1 MAEYRRIEGW
11 PYSVNEYGE
20 VRNDRDGHV
29 LSQAVVSG
37 YNRVHLCDSGKSKTE
52 LVHRLVAKAFVPNPM
67 MKPEVNHKDGD
78 KQNNFFENLEWVTGA
93 ENKKHCREVLGKI
106 NRNPD
111 PTAAHEACKKRVR
124 CVDTGEEYE
133 SITFAAKSIGVTQG
147 SLSAHLLGINRT
159 CKGMRFEY
167 V

>member
-1 MAEYRRIEGW
+1 MAEYRKIEGW
-11 PYSVNEYGE
+11 PYSISENGE
-20 VRNDRDGHV
+20 VRNDRNGHI
-29 LSQAVVSG
+29 LSQVIVSG
-37 YNRVHLCDSGKSKTE
+37 YNRVHLCNNGKSKSE
-52 LVHRLVAKAFVPNPM
+52 LVHRLVAKSFVPNPER
-67 MKPEVNHKDGD
+67 KPEVNHKDGN
-78 KQNNFFENLEWVTGA
+78 KRNNCAKNLEWVTGA

-124 CVDTGEEYE
+124 CVETGEEYE
-133 SITFAAKSIGVTQG
+133 SITFAARSIGVTQG
-147 SLSAHLLGINRT
+147 SLSAQLLGISRT

>member
-1 MAEYRRIEGW
+1 MAEYRKIEGW
-11 PYSVNEYGE
+11 PYSISENGE
-20 VRNDRDGHV
+20 VRNDRNGHI
-29 LSQAVVSG
+29 LSQVIVSG
-37 YNRVHLCDSGKSKTE
+37 YNRVHLCNNGKSKSE
-52 LVHRLVAKAFVPNPM
+52 LAHRLVAKSFVPNPER
-67 MKPEVNHKDGD
+67 KPEVNHKDGN
-78 KQNNFFENLEWVTGA
+78 KRNNCAKNLEWVTGA

-124 CVDTGEEYE
+124 CVETGEEYE
-133 SITFAAKSIGVTQG
+133 SITFAARSIGVTQG
-147 SLSAHLLGINRT
+147 SLSAQLLGISRT

>member
-1 MAEYRRIEGW
+1 MAEYRKIDGW
-11 PYSVNEYGE
+11 PYSVSECGE
-20 VRNDRDGHV
+20 VRNDRNGHI
-29 LSQAVVSG
+29 LRQVVASG
-37 YNRVHLCDSGKSKTE
+37 YNRVHLCDNGKSKCE

-67 MKPEVNHKDGD
+67 LKPEVNHKDGD
-78 KQNNFFENLEWVTGA
+78 KLNNHFKNLEWVTGK

-111 PTAAHEACKKRVR
+111 TTAAHEACKKSVR
-124 CVDTGEEYE
+124 CVETGEEYE
-133 SITFAAKSIGVTQG
+133 SITFAARSIGVTQG
-147 SLSAHLLGINRT
+147 SLSAQLLGIRRT